1 MEIEINSND
10 HKISNNKLRYYFND
24 LTKFENNTVSL
35 MECIFY
41 SYFEN
46 VKSNYSMK
54 VKYEGEFYN
63 IEFINSQLEIS
74 DINNILQ
81 DHLIKFNLQVEDET
95 PKIQIISDVN
105 TYSVL
110 IFVEKGFELHLDKNF
125 QQILGFDRP
134 ILKYTMQRSNVT
146 PKVNKLNYIKIFLNI
161 VDNKIEENYLTK
173 VFVQSSVGNLNLY
186 SQNSIYKR
194 KKILNTQFE
203 FIDVTFLNENN
214 EVIELKDF
222 FSISLF
228 IE

>member
-46 VKSNYSMK
+46 IKSNYSMK
-54 VKYEGEFYN
+54 VKKDNDFYN
-63 IEFINSQLEIS
+63 IDFIDSQLEIS

-81 DHLIKFNLQVEDET
+81 DNLIKFNLQTEDEK
-95 PKIQIISDVN
+95 PKVQIISDVN

-110 IFVEKGFELHLDKNF
+110 IFIEKGFELHLDKNF
-125 QQILGFDRP
+125 QRILGFNNH
-134 ILKYTMQRSNVT
+134 ILKYTMQRSNIT
-146 PKVNKLNYIKIFLNI
+146 HKVNKLNYIKIFLNI

-173 VFVQSSVGNLNLY
+173 VFVQSSVSNLNLY
-186 SQNSIYKR
+186 RQDSIYKR
-194 KKILNTQFE
+194 KNILNTQFE
-203 FIDVTFLNENN
+203 YIEVTFLNENN
-214 EVIELKDF
+214 EIIELKDF

-228 IE
+228 IM

>member
-1 MEIEINSND
+1 MEIEINSNQ
-10 HKISNNKLRYYFND
+10 HKLSNNKLRYYFND
-24 LTKFENNTVSL
+24 LTKFENNSVSL

-41 SYFEN
+41 SYFDN
-46 VKSNYSMK
+46 IKSNYSMK
-54 VKYEGEFYN
+54 VKKGDDLYH
-63 IEFINSQLEIS
+63 IDFIDSQLEIS

-81 DHLIKFNLQVEDET
+81 DHLIKFNIQTEDET

-110 IFVEKGFELHLDKNF
+110 IFIEKGLELHIDKNF
-125 QQILGFDRP
+125 QKILGYNQQIL
-134 ILKYTMQRSNVT
+134 KNTMQRSNKT

-161 VDNKIEENYLTK
+161 VDNKIEEHYLSK

-186 SQNSIYKR
+186 RQDSIYKR
-194 KKILNTQFE
+194 KNILNTQFE
-203 FIDVTFLNENN
+203 FIEVTFLNENN

-228 IE
+228 IN